1 MFFANYNTY
10 IFCTLKKNFLASLFC
25 TIIVI
30 YVHEIFFFFKN
41 KVLAL
46 YTCTASQPE
55 TFPVVKKAAQ
65 PFKRKVVVVLFV

>member
-1 MFFANYNTY
+1 MFFAKYNTY
-10 IFCTLKKNFLASLFC
+10 IFCAIKKKFFSQSFLYYNC
-25 TIIVI
+25 YICGRK
-30 YVHEIFFFFKN
+30 FFFFKN
-41 KVLAL
+41 KFLAL